1 MDKNDVQQEAEDFL
15 SEPFETNFGFCR
27 ACVEKLLKL
36 DPSERLYFLSHV
48 LENITLVSQKKSLG
62 VVEHLLDGV
71 LFNSLIEEQRKSM
84 EIVVKATIKLFP
96 PTEDFAKYLLGAMDV
111 YKDNDRKAIVLWYV
125 VKSNLLPYAPNIPTS
140 DLDTLPETVEKM
152 RLANRK
158 NMAMLNRFINFELED
173 LNYLQIADIL
183 QRIVPEKD
191 PDRTFFLAFFLTKYA
206 ECISEVTKK
215 ELIKGFAKPNQEKVP
230 PGDLPNGQSDKPPDK
245 GGGSKN

>member
-1 MDKNDVQQEAEDFL
+1 MDKNDVRQEAENLL

-48 LENITLVSQKKSLG
+48 LENITLVSHKRSLG
-62 VVEHLLDGV
+62 VVEHLLDGA
-71 LFNSLIEEQRKSM
+71 LFDSLIEEQRKDM
-84 EIVVKATIKLFP
+84 GIIVRATISSFP
-96 PTEDFAKYLLGAMDV
+96 PTEDFAKYILGVMDI

-125 VKSNLLPYAPNIPTS
+125 LKSNLLPYAPDIPAS
-140 DLDTLPETVEKM
+140 DLNASPETAETM
-152 RLANRK
+152 RLANRRSV
-158 NMAMLNRFINFELED
+158 AMILRLINFELEN
-173 LNYLQIADIL
+173 LNFLQIADIL

-206 ECISEVTKK
+206 EYINKVAQSEA
-215 ELIKGFAKPNQEKVP
+215 IRSFAKLNQAE
-230 PGDLPNGQSDKPPDK
+230 GLPDDSPDDPDEEPPDN